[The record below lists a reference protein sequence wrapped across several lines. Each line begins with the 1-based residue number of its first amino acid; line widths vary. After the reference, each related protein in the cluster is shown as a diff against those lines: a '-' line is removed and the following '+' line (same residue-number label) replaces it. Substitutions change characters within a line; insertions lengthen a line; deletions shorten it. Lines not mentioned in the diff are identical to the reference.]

1 MSFNFLLLLPEGVVL
16 GVLVTL
22 LAGEISHSDF
32 SKKFS
37 GVVALAGSL
46 LVFLSLLPLAGKMG
60 SAFGGMFILDPLSTF
75 FKTFLILTGF
85 VIIAMS
91 REFFQNLSKP
101 GEFFLILWSAL
112 LALFFL
118 VSANDFLLLFI
129 ALEITTLSFYVMA
142 AYLKH
147 DLLSIEAGLK
157 YLILGS
163 LASAFLIYGISLLY
177 IGAGSTTLPDIRET
191 FAADPHNRWIL
202 LGILFI
208 LSGLGFKVAAVPF
221 QLWVPDVYEG
231 APTPVVAF
239 LSVGSKAAGFA
250 LLLRLLFTVFVPF
263 EFERRVLFA
272 ALAAMTLLYGTLGAL
287 RQTNIKRLMGYSSIG
302 HAGYLLM
309 GIAVG
314 KEIGSSALLYY
325 LMTYAAANLAS
336 FFAMTLAGRAL
347 QSDRID
353 SYRGLSHRSPFL
365 AGTIFISM
373 ISLAGVP
380 PLAGF
385 FGKFLILL
393 AAVREGLGWLA
404 LLGALAVAVSL
415 YYYLS
420 VVRVMYVEESSRG
433 GPIALSPLAKTILTC
448 LILAL
453 LVLGLWQTPFLTFAH
468 AAARS
473 LF

>member
-1 MSFNFLLLLPEGVVL
+1 MNLSLLLPEWVVL
-16 GVLVTL
+16 GVLVSL
-22 LAGEISHSDF
+22 LAGEISYSDF

-37 GVVALAGSL
+37 SRVALAGSI
-46 LVFLSLLPLAGKMG
+46 LVFLSLLPLTGKIG

-75 FKTFLILTGF
+75 FKTFLLLTVF

-91 REFFQNLSKP
+91 REFFQNLARP
-101 GEFFLILWSAL
+101 GEFFLILWSTL
-112 LALFFL
+112 FALFFL

-129 ALEITTLSFYVMA
+129 ALEITTLSFYIMA

-163 LASAFLIYGISLLY
+163 LASAFLVYGISLLY
-177 IGAGSTTLPDIRET
+177 VAAGSTALPDVREA
-191 FAADPHNRWIL
+191 FIAEPYNRMIL
-202 LGILFI
+202 LGVLFI

-250 LLLRLLFTVFVPF
+250 LLLRILFTVFLPF
-263 EFERRVLFA
+263 DFERRVLFA
-272 ALAAMTLLYGTLGAL
+272 ALAAMTLLYGNLGAL
-287 RQTNIKRLMGYSSIG
+287 RQTNIKRLLGYSSIG
-302 HAGYLLM
+302 HAGYLLI

-325 LMTYAAANLAS
+325 LMTYAAANLAI
-336 FFAMTLAGRAL
+336 FFVITLAGRAL
-347 QSDRID
+347 GSDRIE
-353 SYRGLSHRSPFL
+353 SYRGLSRRSPFL
-365 AGTIFISM
+365 AGALFISLL
-373 ISLAGVP
+373 SLAGIP

-385 FGKFLILL
+385 FGKFLVLF
-393 AAVREGLGWLA
+393 AAVREDLGWLA
-404 LLGALAVAVSL
+404 LLGALGVAVSL
-415 YYYLS
+415 YYYLN
-420 VVRVMYVEESSRG
+420 VVRVMYAEEPNRG
-433 GPIALSPLAKTILTC
+433 GTIALPFFPKILLIG
-448 LILAL
+448 LILAIL
-453 LVLGLWQTPFLTFAH
+453 FLGVWQTPFLRFSDH
-468 AAARS
+468 AVKS